1 MTSSW
6 TLVGAV
12 VIAFGVASL
21 TSVRVPA
28 AGPADAV
35 PANPTFTRD
44 VLPIFQKSCQDCHRP
59 GQMAPFSLLDYES
72 ARPWV
77 RSIKEKVANRYM
89 PPWHLDRS
97 IGEYDPDPS
106 LSDAQIAIIVRW
118 VDTGSPKGDAK
129 DAPSPRVFAPSET
142 WQFGEE
148 PDLIVTSP
156 PITVP
161 AIGPDMYPEPEAATG
176 MTEDRYIKWI
186 QVMPGDMQVVHHTLV
201 FAVQDV
207 PSNGVPIIPGLSL
220 GSGGRGGPSVRALT
234 RVENGGARIVT
245 SMLTEYARGNDGDI
259 FDDGQA
265 KMLAA
270 GSSLRWQFHYHPN
283 GKTTV
288 TDRTRVGIKFWPR
301 GWQPRHLISTMALAS
316 PETLAIP
323 PGDPAARSDSYFPL
337 AGPAR
342 LLSYQPHMHYRGK
355 RMVLEAIL
363 PTGQVQT
370 LTDVNR
376 FTWTWQITYPYKNRP
391 AFPKG
396 TVLHSIAYHD
406 NSAANK
412 ENPDPTAFVGWG
424 DRTVDEMNIGWL
436 DFYYISDEE
445 YTALQKEHVARH
457 STAAEPPRQ

>member
-1 MTSSW
+1 M
-6 TLVGAV
+6 
-12 VIAFGVASL
+12 
-21 TSVRVPA
+21 
-28 AGPADAV
+28 D
-35 PANPTFTRD
+35 
-44 VLPIFQKSCQDCHRP
+44 P
-59 GQMAPFSLLDYES
+59 G
-72 ARPWV
+72 
-77 RSIKEKVANRYM
+77 
-89 PPWHLDRS
+89 
-97 IGEYDPDPS
+97 
-106 LSDAQIAIIVRW
+106 
-118 VDTGSPKGDAK
+118 
-129 DAPSPRVFAPSET
+129 
-142 WQFGEE
+142 
-148 PDLIVTSP
+148 
-156 PITVP
+156 
-161 AIGPDMYPEPEAATG
+161 
-176 MTEDRYIKWI
+176 
-186 QVMPGDMQVVHHTLV
+186 MPGDMQVVHHTLV

-363 PTGQVQT
+363 PTRPGADAHRRESLHVDVADHLSVQEPSS
-370 LTDVNR
+370 LPERHGPSFNR
-376 FTWTWQITYPYKNRP
+376 VSRQLGRQQRES
-391 AFPKG
+391 G
-396 TVLHSIAYHD
+396 SHGVRGLGRS
-406 NSAANK
+406 
-412 ENPDPTAFVGWG
+412 
-424 DRTVDEMNIGWL
+424 DR
-436 DFYYISDEE
+436 
-445 YTALQKEHVARH
+445 R
-457 STAAEPPRQ
+457 

>member
-1 MTSSW
+1 MPASW
-6 TLVGAV
+6 KLLGASVLGWTMALFV
-12 VIAFGVASL
+12 VH
-21 TSVRVPA
+21 VPA
-28 AGPADAV
+28 AGPADTI
-35 PANPTFTRD
+35 PAAPTFTRD
-44 VLPIFQKSCQDCHRP
+44 VLPIFQKSCQECHRP

-72 ARPWV
+72 ARPWA
-77 RSIKEKVANRYM
+77 RSIKEKVVSRYM
-89 PPWHLDRS
+89 PPWHLDRTV
-97 IGEYDPDPS
+97 GEYDPDPS
-106 LSDAQIAIIVRW
+106 LSDAQIATIAKW
-118 VDTGSPKGDAK
+118 VDTGAPKGDPK
-129 DAPSPRVFAPSET
+129 DAPPPRAFPAADA

-156 PITVP
+156 PITIP
-161 AIGPDMYPEPEAATG
+161 ATGPDLYPEPEAATN

-186 QVMPGDMQVVHHTLV
+186 QVLPGDAQVVHHTLV

-207 PSNGVPIIPGLSL
+207 PSNGMPVIPGVNL
-220 GSGGRGGPSVRALT
+220 SGGNAPSIRALT
-234 RVENGGARIVT
+234 RQENGGARIVT

-283 GKTTV
+283 GKTAV
-288 TDRTRVGIKFWPR
+288 TDRTRVGIKFWPK
-301 GWQPRHLISTMALAS
+301 GWKPKHLISTMALAS
-316 PETLAIP
+316 PETLAIA

-376 FTWTWQITYPYKNRP
+376 FTWTWQITYAYKNRP

-406 NSAANK
+406 NSPANK

-436 DFYYISDEE
+436 DFYYISDDE
-445 YTALQKEHVARH
+445 YAALLKEPGAARH
-457 STAAEPPRQ
+457 TSAEPERR

>member
-1 MTSSW
+1 MMARGK
-6 TLVGAV
+6 LLGAGLGV
-12 VIAFGVASL
+12 FGIVAAA
-21 TSVRVPA
+21 SVAVPA
-28 AGPADAV
+28 AGPADT
-35 PANPTFTRD
+35 PPSSPTFTRD

-77 RSIKEKVANRYM
+77 RSIKEKVVSRYM

-106 LSDAQIAIIVRW
+106 LSDAEVATIARW
-118 VDTGSPKGDAK
+118 VDVGAPKGDPK
-129 DAPSPRVFAPSET
+129 DAPKPRTFAASDT

-156 PITVP
+156 GVTVP
-161 AIGPDMYPEPEAATG
+161 ATGPDLYPEPEAPTN

-186 QVMPGDMQVVHHTLV
+186 QVMPGDATVVHHTLV
-201 FAVQDV
+201 FAVQDK
-207 PSNGVPIIPGLSL
+207 PSNGMPQIPGL
-220 GSGGRGGPSVRALT
+220 GGLAAGSVRALT
-234 RVENGGARIVT
+234 RQENGGARIVT

-259 FDDGQA
+259 FDEGQA

-283 GKTTV
+283 GKATV
-288 TDRTRVGIKFWPR
+288 TDRTRVGIKFWPK
-301 GWQPRHLISTMALAS
+301 GWQPKHLISTMALAS
-316 PETLAIP
+316 VETLAIA
-323 PGDPAARSDSYFPL
+323 PGDPASRSDSYFPL
-337 AGPAR
+337 AAPAR

-363 PTGQVQT
+363 PDGRVER

-376 FTWTWQITYPYKNRP
+376 FVWTWQITYPYKNRP
-391 AFPKG
+391 AFPRG

-436 DFYYISDEE
+436 DFYYVSDEE
-445 YTALQKEHVARH
+445 FAAIQKEQ
-457 STAAEPPRQ
+457 AAKRATDPR